1 MYQFS
6 VEVVIEKKL
15 IIPTLCF
22 LKLRFSLFISSNF
35 FISLFCFFVFFFL
48 FFRFEARFFK
58 S

>member
-6 VEVVIEKKL
+6 VELVIEKKL

-35 FISLFCFFVFFFL
+35 FISLFFCFFFSCFF
-48 FFRFEARFFK
+48 
-58 S
+58 